1 MPPKKKPARRAYGEG
16 SVSQRPNG
24 LWVGRVELP
33 PDRDGKRKQVTVTSM
48 DHAVM
53 LEKLERAKAE
63 KILYGHTG
71 DPAATVTQWTEKWLT
86 EIATKRV
93 RGKTYASYASA
104 LRKWVQPNIGRK
116 RIARLTPDDWR
127 RIRAEMDADGRSS
140 THALQ
145 VYHVLR
151 KCLEDAKREG
161 IVTFNV
167 LDQVDKPGIAANTR
181 GAFTVDQVKMI
192 LRNASSR
199 HVAALLTGCR
209 QSELLG
215 LTWPC
220 VELDGPSP
228 MIRVE
233 WQLQE
238 LGKRHGCGKRG
249 SDGRYPCGFK
259 QAARCPDGQW
269 QMPDRYEY
277 HVITG
282 RLALVRPKTKHG
294 YRAVPV
300 LPPLAAALR
309 LHLEHTPPGPHGLV
323 WHNDGEPIHHKD
335 DEAEWKQ
342 LMASVGLPAGC
353 TLHWARHSAATLLM
367 ESRVDT
373 KVVGQIVGHGSTAVT
388 QGYQHVTNEQTRRAM
403 EQMWEL
409 LA

>member
-1 MPPKKKPARRAYGEG
+1 MPRPKKPARRAYGEG
-16 SVSQRPNG
+16 SVSQRSNG
-24 LWVGRVELP
+24 LWVGRIEMP
-33 PDRDGKRKQVTVTSM
+33 PGRDGKRRQVVVTSM
-48 DHAVM
+48 DHATM
-53 LEKLERAKAE
+53 LEKLDRAKAE
-63 KILYGHTG
+63 KILYGHAGNPT
-71 DPAATVTQWTEKWLT
+71 ATVTQWTEKWLT
-86 EIATKRV
+86 EIAAERV

-104 LRKWVQPNIGRK
+104 LRKWVQPLIGRK
-116 RIARLTPDDWR
+116 KIARLTPDDWR
-127 RIRAEMDADGRSS
+127 HIRSEMDADGRSS

-161 IVTFNV
+161 VITSNA
-167 LDQVDKPGIAANTR
+167 LDRLDPPKKAVNPR
-181 GAFTVDQVKMI
+181 GAFTAEQVKLI
-192 LRNASSR
+192 LRHASSR

-220 VELDGPSP
+220 IDIDGPNP

-238 LGKRHGCGKRG
+238 LRQQHGCGNRG
-249 SDGRYPCGFK
+249 PDGIYPCGKK
-259 QAARCPDGQW
+259 QAARCEAARW
-269 QMPDRYEY
+269 QVPNGYEF
-277 HVITG
+277 HLLAG
-282 RLALVRPKTKHG
+282 RLALVRPKTRHG
-294 YRAVPV
+294 YRAVPI

-309 LHLEHTPPGPHGLV
+309 IHLASTPPGPHGLV
-323 WHNDGEPIHHKD
+323 WHDDGRPIRHKD
-335 DEAEWKQ
+335 DEADWKA
-342 LMASVGLPAGC
+342 LMEACGLPTAC

-388 QGYQHVTNEQTRRAM
+388 QGYQHVTTEQTRWAM
-403 EQMWEL
+403 EQLWQL